1 MYVGHVALAL
11 GAKAAR
17 PSAPLLPLLVAAQG
31 PDWVEGPLRLLRP
44 GGAELLSHGLLPVG
58 VGAAAMGLV
67 VLATTRD
74 RWTAALCA
82 LLWLSHLAAD
92 LVTGW
97 KPMAPEGPWLGLALY
112 ARPLQDF
119 ALEGLMLVAAW
130 AAYARTLPRPAR
142 RRPAAWLAPALLL
155 ALQAGADLVFVR
167 RYEPWRLPVDPAALL
182 R

>member
-31 PDWVEGPLRLLRP
+31 PDWVEGPLRVLSP
-44 GGAELLSHGLLPVG
+44 GSAELLSHGLLPVAA
-58 VGAAAMGLV
+58 GAAAMGLV
-67 VLATTRD
+67 ALATTRD
-74 RWTAALCA
+74 RWTATLCV
-82 LLWLSHLAAD
+82 LLWLSHLVAD

-97 KPMAPEGPWLGLALY
+97 KPMAPGGPWLGLALY
-112 ARPLQDF
+112 ARPLHDF
-119 ALEGLMLVAAW
+119 ALEGLITLAAW
-130 AAYARTLPRPAR
+130 TAYARTLPPAAR
-142 RRPAAWLAPALLL
+142 RRALVWLAPAMLL
-155 ALQAGADLVFVR
+155 ALQAGADLFFLR